1 MMTASAQGPIGTVL
15 SDGSH
20 RVLGQ
25 SSNVH
30 EELGYRA
37 SPSPTG
43 YKLMAV
49 QTTRIAPTPSVPSQ
63 HASADNPLHF
73 NSKDRLCLLTYSPVS
88 NIGNTWM
95 PEE

>member
-1 MMTASAQGPIGTVL
+1 VFAQGWMMTASAQGPIGTVL

-37 SPSPTG
+37 SSSPTG

-49 QTTRIAPTPSVPSQ
+49 QTTRVAPAPSVPPQ
-63 HASADNPLHF
+63 HATYHRCFSFIL
-73 NSKDRLCLLTYSPVS
+73 KDRQCLLT
-88 NIGNTWM
+88 
-95 PEE
+95 

>member
-1 MMTASAQGPIGTVL
+1 MFAQGWMMTASAQGPTGTEL

-30 EELGYRA
+30 EELGYWA

-49 QTTRIAPTPSVPSQ
+49 QTTRIAPAPSIPP
-63 HASADNPLHF
+63 HNASAANPLNF
-73 NSKDRLCLLTYSPVS
+73 TSKDRQCLLT
-88 NIGNTWM
+88 
-95 PEE
+95 